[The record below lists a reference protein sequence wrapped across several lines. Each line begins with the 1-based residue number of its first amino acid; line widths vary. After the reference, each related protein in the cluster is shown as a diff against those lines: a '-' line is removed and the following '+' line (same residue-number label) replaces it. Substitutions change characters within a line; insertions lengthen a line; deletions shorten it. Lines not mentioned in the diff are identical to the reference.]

1 MQDTYEVH
9 DLEEEM
15 VQAVVEQSKVQYSDT
30 TCVERYTQYLNCYEL
45 FVLIILFIY
54 S

>member
-15 VQAVVEQSKVQYSDT
+15 VQAVVEQSKVQYSET
-30 TCVERYTQYLNCYEL
+30 TCVERYTQN
-45 FVLIILFIY
+45 I
-54 S
+54 